1 MKKFSFALDKVLKY
15 KQQYENSLRNEHAA
29 IMQQVSAQERKVREL
44 EEEERATRIQM
55 DGQKQSGCRVQ
66 DLNTYQGYLSYLNGE
81 VAREK
86 KHLAV
91 LKRREETKRKELIAA
106 KTETTSIDKLKEK
119 KLEEYRKLESKEQEQ
134 LIEEF
139 VNHELS
145 IAR

>member
-29 IMQQVSAQERKVREL
+29 IMQQVSVQEKKVREL

-66 DLNTYQGYLSYLNGE
+66 DLNTYQGYLSYLSGE

-86 KHLAV
+86 KNLAV

-134 LIEEF
+134 LIEDF

-145 IAR
+145 IER